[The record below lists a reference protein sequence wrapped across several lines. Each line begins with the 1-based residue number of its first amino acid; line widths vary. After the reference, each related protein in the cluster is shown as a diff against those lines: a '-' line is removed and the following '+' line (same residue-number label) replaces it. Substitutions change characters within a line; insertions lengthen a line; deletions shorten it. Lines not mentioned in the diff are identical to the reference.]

1 MTLTDYVSPEDVLL
15 PRLVT
20 SEDLEAELERT
31 CAAIASKPRGV
42 IALGK
47 RSGEYFAE
55 TGSVQLYTCT
65 LQHRRK

>member
-1 MTLTDYVSPEDVLL
+1 MSPEDVLL

-47 RSGEYFAE
+47 RFC
-55 TGSVQLYTCT
+55 TPVHLYTCT
-65 LQHRRK
+65 VQYRRI